1 MLLGV
6 KVDEEELILLTAIG
20 SRVLFDCNCDFD
32 CEWSVEPT
40 VFPLIDVKDDDIIGV
55 GVDDCPDNEDEEEED
70 DDELGFVVG
79 NECGVAEVVGSNGG
93 GLRCN
98 IGDGDE
104 EYEEDGFEEFE

>member
-1 MLLGV
+1 MLFGV
-6 KVDEEELILLTAIG
+6 KVDEEEFILLTAIG
-20 SRVLFDCNCDFD
+20 SRVLVDCNCDFD
-32 CEWSVEPT
+32 CDWSVEPT

-55 GVDDCPDNEDEEEED
+55 GVDDNPDNEVEEEED
-70 DDELGFVVG
+70 DDELGFAV

-104 EYEEDGFEEFE
+104 EDDEDGFVEFE